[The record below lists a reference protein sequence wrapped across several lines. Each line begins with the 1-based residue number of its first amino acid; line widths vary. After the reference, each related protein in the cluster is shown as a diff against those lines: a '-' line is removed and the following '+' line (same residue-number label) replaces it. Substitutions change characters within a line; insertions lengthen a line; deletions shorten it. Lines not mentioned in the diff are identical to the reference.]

1 MARKKAVSAAVD
13 TQEMDEDAEV
23 LAVAQD
29 LATETLTG
37 DVRDFI
43 LDRLRHEQDRLPW
56 HERSEAEQRDTVYRV
71 ETAVHDIVRR
81 AVEIIGA
88 GGRRTIS
95 ATLEQVTVKDGISG
109 KIVLS
114 KFDEQRHALMDATG
128 SRILIVVADP
138 EEFTGERS
146 SVAIRPDQSEL
157 LEQSGVVHA
166 APDGAETPF
175 H

>member
-1 MARKKAVSAAVD
+1 MARKKAASVAAD

-71 ETAVHDIVRR
+71 ETAVHKVVRQ
-81 AVEIIGA
+81 AVEIIAA
-88 GGRRTIS
+88 GGRRSIR
-95 ATLEQVTVKDGISG
+95 ATLEQITVKDGITG
-109 KIVLS
+109 KVVLS
-114 KFDEQRHALMDATG
+114 KFDEQRYALMDAAG
-128 SRILIVVADP
+128 SSILIVVADP